1 MSSQSQIPEGWAHYT
16 AKQNKT
22 RSALTPFSKV
32 PTCEFTRAWRDDLL
46 SIVSC
51 LIWPF
56 QGLTLFSLGSGWRY
70 HTSMCLNLILNW
82 AVSVPIKCFWF
93 GITLKECVSG
103 FLHQCLSRL
112 GSHVIGRFPLFN
124 YFALPHPHPNSC
136 NLRVHLLC
144 GRPKYAEVRH
154 QRSWICTVAITRKQK
169 MTMAWNRIDVFSF
182 PGVSH

>member
-1 MSSQSQIPEGWAHYT
+1 MSSQSQIPEGWAHYL

-32 PTCEFTRAWRDDLL
+32 PTCGFTRAWRDDLL

-70 HTSMCLNLILNW
+70 HTSTCLNLILNS
-82 AVSVPIKCFWF
+82 AISVPIKCFWF

-103 FLHQCLSRL
+103 FLHQCLDGL
-112 GSHVIGRFPLFN
+112 GSHMIGRFPLFS
-124 YFALPHPHPNSC
+124 YFAPPHPHPTAVTSGFIFCVGGQNM
-136 NLRVHLLC
+136 LRS
-144 GRPKYAEVRH
+144 GTKEVRFAPL
-154 QRSWICTVAITRKQK
+154 QSQENKKWQWLRMK
-169 MTMAWNRIDVFSF
+169 
-182 PGVSH
+182 